1 MTTRSSLEEM
11 EVIEAGIAE
20 RLAFNPLILPPS
32 QALTPNS
39 PLQPRLQKLKNV
51 PFTRQVGT
59 PTTHRQTVLRQHEIA
74 SMLDTYQKLAR
85 QLKAELD
92 EPRGKSGS
100 RNLSSKELKGVMGDF
115 YAKIDKI
122 KQTLVPGEQAQDM
135 YANYT
140 LKRPALDLFE
150 DDGEEE
156 DSAMSQAESNTLPS
170 GIFNTA
176 RKINFG
182 QTYTD
187 AENSGRFL
195 DMTPLYI
202 DYQQQRMGHV
212 GYIGFIKSFY
222 NVDIYD
228 PQTCAGL
235 GKRYP
240 AFLESIVSYLES
252 FITKKHVLEDPQ
264 KTIDSIRG
272 AVKEEGKEE
281 EKEENPELFCKFC
294 DKQFTNQAVYDNHL
308 PGKKHKK
315 AVARSEAGEQDETGT
330 KVDSKPS
337 SVTTK
342 ATASSVRSP
351 QTILNHLKELADFL
365 KSIID
370 STVANLERKQALT
383 NSERQAEIAAQQDQ
397 DRLTD
402 ENLRYGQQSDG
413 SSWSKKQ
420 KTGEDEEE
428 DEDEV
433 ISNPL
438 KLPLGWDGK
447 PIPFWLYKLHGLGIE
462 YTCEICGNTT
472 YRGRKI
478 FDKHF
483 STPRHIFGLRCLGIE
498 PSQAFKGITKIEE
511 ANALW
516 DRMKKQLKTVEARE
530 ENIVEVE
537 DSDGNAM
544 SEKTYEDLKRQGLL

>member
-1 MTTRSSLEEM
+1 MTTRAALEEM

-74 SMLDTYQKLAR
+74 TMLDTYQKLAR
-85 QLKAELD
+85 QLKADLD
-92 EPRGKSGS
+92 APKDKSGS
-100 RNLSSKELKGVMGDF
+100 RNLSSKELKGVLGDF
-115 YAKIDKI
+115 YAKIDKV
-122 KQTLVPGEQAQDM
+122 KQTLVPGEQATDM

-140 LKRPALDLFE
+140 LKRPALDVFE
-150 DDGEEE
+150 DDGEQEE
-156 DSAMSQAESNTLPS
+156 TDMSQAESNTLPS
-170 GIFNTA
+170 GVFNTA

-187 AENSGRFL
+187 AENSGRYL

-212 GYIGFIKSFY
+212 GYIGFVKSFY
-222 NVDIYD
+222 NSDIYD
-228 PQTCAGL
+228 PQTCAAL
-235 GKRYP
+235 GKKYP
-240 AFLESIVSYLES
+240 VFLESVVSYLES
-252 FITKKHVLEDPQ
+252 FITKKHILEDPQ
-264 KTIDSIRG
+264 KTIDSIRDS
-272 AVKEEGKEE
+272 VKVTEAKADKQED
-281 EKEENPELFCKFC
+281 PELFCKFC

-315 AVARSEAGEQDETGT
+315 AVARAESGETA
-330 KVDSKPS
+330 P
-337 SVTTK
+337 
-342 ATASSVRSP
+342 AAPAAAPRAASSAARSP
-351 QTILNHLKELADFL
+351 DTILAHLKELADFL
-365 KSIID
+365 KSTID

-397 DRLTD
+397 DRFTD

-413 SSWSKKQ
+413 SSWTKKR
-420 KTGEDEEE
+420 KTDDEDE

-438 KLPLGWDGK
+438 KLPLGFDGK

-472 YRGRKI
+472 YKGRKI

-516 DRMKKQLKTVEARE
+516 ERMKKQLKTVENRE

>member
-1 MTTRSSLEEM
+1 MTTRSALEEM

-74 SMLDTYQKLAR
+74 GMLDTYQKLAR
-85 QLKAELD
+85 QLKVDLD
-92 EPRGKSGS
+92 APRGKNES
-100 RNLSSKELKGVMGDF
+100 RNLSSKELKGVLGDF

-122 KQTLVPGEQAQDM
+122 KDSLVPGEQAQDI

-140 LKRPALDLFE
+140 LKRPALDVFE

-156 DSAMSQAESNTLPS
+156 EESAMSQAESNTLPS
-170 GIFNTA
+170 GVFNTA

-187 AENSGRFL
+187 AENSGKYL

-228 PQTCAGL
+228 QQTCGGL
-235 GKRYP
+235 GKKYP
-240 AFLESIVSYLES
+240 VFLESVVAYLES
-252 FITKKHVLEDPQ
+252 FITKKHILEDPQ
-264 KTIDSIRG
+264 KSIDSIRESVKSTTVKD
-272 AVKEEGKEE
+272 VKED
-281 EKEENPELFCKFC
+281 NPELFCKFC
-294 DKQFTNQAVYDNHL
+294 DKQFANQAVYDNHL

-315 AVARSEAGEQDETGT
+315 AVARAESGEVVTQTAPKT
-330 KVDSKPS
+330 S
-337 SVTTK
+337 SN
-342 ATASSVRSP
+342 AARSP
-351 QTILNHLKELADFL
+351 ETILEHLKQLAEFL
-365 KSIID
+365 KSTVD

-413 SSWSKKQ
+413 TSWSKKQ
-420 KTGEDEEE
+420 KTGDDEDE
-428 DEDEV
+428 DDDEV

-516 DRMKKQLKTVEARE
+516 ERMKKQLKTVESRE

>member
-1 MTTRSSLEEM
+1 MTTRAALEEM

-20 RLAFNPLILPPS
+20 RIAFNPLILPPS

-59 PTTHRQTVLRQHEIA
+59 PTTLRQTVLRQHEVA
-74 SMLDTYQKLAR
+74 TMLDTYQKLAR
-85 QLKAELD
+85 QLKLD
-92 EPRGKSGS
+92 LDSPKGKSDS
-100 RNLSSKELKGVMGDF
+100 RNLNSKELVGVMNEF
-115 YAKIDKI
+115 YAKIDKV
-122 KQTLVPGEQAQDM
+122 KATLEPGEQAQDM

-140 LKRPALDLFE
+140 LKRPALDVFE
-150 DDGEEE
+150 DEGEQQE
-156 DSAMSQAESNTLPS
+156 DVMSQAESNTLPS

-182 QTYTD
+182 QKYTD
-187 AENSGRFL
+187 AENSGRYL

-222 NVDIYD
+222 NSDIYD
-228 PQTCAGL
+228 PQTCAAL
-235 GKRYP
+235 GKKYP
-240 AFLESIVSYLES
+240 AFLESIVAYLES
-252 FITKKHVLEDPQ
+252 FIVKKHVLEDPQ
-264 KTIDSIRG
+264 KTLDSIRDSIKEE
-272 AVKEEGKEE
+272 VKED
-281 EKEENPELFCKFC
+281 KEENPELFCKFC

-315 AVARSEAGEQDETGT
+315 AVERSEKGEVVT
-330 KVDSKPS
+330 KE
-337 SVTTK
+337 
-342 ATASSVRSP
+342 TASVAKTSARPPTV
-351 QTILNHLKELADFL
+351 ILSHLKELGEFL
-365 KSIID
+365 KTTVD
-370 STVANLERKQALT
+370 GTVANLERKQALT

-413 SSWSKKQ
+413 SSWSKKL
-420 KTGEDEEE
+420 KTGDEDEA

-483 STPRHIFGLRCLGIE
+483 STPRHIFGLRCLGVE

-516 DRMKKQLKTVEARE
+516 DRMKKQLKTVENRE

>member
-1 MTTRSSLEEM
+1 MTTRAALEEM

-74 SMLDTYQKLAR
+74 TMLDTYQKLAR
-85 QLKAELD
+85 RLKAELD
-92 EPRGKSGS
+92 APRGKSGS
-100 RNLSSKELKGVMGDF
+100 RNLSSKELKGVMTDF
-115 YAKIDKI
+115 YAKIAKI

-140 LKRPALDLFE
+140 LKRPALDVFE
-150 DDGEEE
+150 DDGEQEE
-156 DSAMSQAESNTLPS
+156 SVMSQAESNTLPS

-182 QTYTD
+182 QKYTD
-187 AENSGRFL
+187 AENSGRYL

-202 DYQQQRMGHV
+202 EYQQQRMGHV

-228 PQTCAGL
+228 PQTCAAL
-235 GKRYP
+235 GKKYP
-240 AFLESIVSYLES
+240 VFLESIVSYLES
-252 FITKKHVLEDPQ
+252 FITKKHILEDPQ
-264 KTIDSIRG
+264 KTIDSIRKSIK
-272 AVKEEGKEE
+272 VTDSKQD
-281 EKEENPELFCKFC
+281 KEENPELFCKFC

-315 AVARSEAGEQDETGT
+315 AVARAESGETPT
-330 KVDSKPS
+330 PTSAP
-337 SVTTK
+337 K
-342 ATASSVRSP
+342 ASTAAARTP
-351 QTILNHLKELADFL
+351 ETILAHLEELAEFL
-365 KSIID
+365 KSTID

-420 KTGEDEEE
+420 KTGDEDDE

-516 DRMKKQLKTVEARE
+516 DRMKKQLKTVETRE